1 MPLHRLI
8 RPLAILC
15 LMAGTYLPSESF
27 ARELQ
32 PSTGAVKAG
41 TDASDTDA
49 SDTDDIKPIPV
60 EADRSKLD
68 RQTVYRYD
76 PVARQ
81 LWPIPPSSLRVDC
94 IYLVHDVS
102 LGRWTWSQW
111 HGDSGFRYAMGPGSI
126 QAGERFHLT
135 ISDAEGRRALEARS
149 PELAR
154 KFEIQGAKPVL
165 RLDEDG
171 SWRLNPT
178 VCGARVF
185 DERTGERWE
194 WHGPNRAAVVHL
206 GGSHWRY
213 ESGRYLPS
221 R

>member
-1 MPLHRLI
+1 MPVHRLL

-15 LMAGTYLPSESF
+15 LVAGALLPSPGFPE
-27 ARELQ
+27 ELQ
-32 PSTGAVKAG
+32 PPA
-41 TDASDTDA
+41 DASQADGDDA
-49 SDTDDIKPIPV
+49 KAEDANDITPIPV

-68 RQTVYRYD
+68 RRTIYRYD
-76 PVARQ
+76 PVSRQ
-81 LWPIPPSSLRVDC
+81 LWPIPRASLRLDC
-94 IYLVHDVS
+94 IYLVYDSS

-111 HGDSGFRYAMGPGSI
+111 GDHEGFRYAMGPGSI
-126 QAGERFHLT
+126 QPGERFHLT

-178 VCGARVF
+178 SCGARVF

-194 WHGPNRAAVVHL
+194 WHGPTQAAVIHL
-206 GGSHWRY
+206 GGSRWRY
-213 ESGRYLPS
+213 ENGRYLPGF
-221 R
+221 